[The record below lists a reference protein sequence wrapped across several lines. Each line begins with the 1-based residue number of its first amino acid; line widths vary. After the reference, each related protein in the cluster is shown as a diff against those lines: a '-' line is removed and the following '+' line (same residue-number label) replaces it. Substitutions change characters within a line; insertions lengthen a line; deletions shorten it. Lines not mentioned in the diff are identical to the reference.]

1 MAGLKTL
8 TTKDEQ
14 YLKVMTLRK
23 RKISGKNLTQE
34 LQFFHLLFTEAS
46 SVMVSVEEWLPRS
59 CFKEGK
65 AKVCHLAHQFFGSN

>member
-46 SVMVSVEEWLPRS
+46 SVVSVEEWLPRS
-59 CFKEGK
+59 CFKGGK